1 MVLRIEKTWKEYRQ
15 LFLVGVAPF
24 DTDQNEVKHEYR
36 RTGWYYDCFN
46 DVLCSGPP
54 HSRNPIYK
62 KVMYYGKYY
71 HKSWEIGVVM
81 DTLKG
86 ELSFVLDGIN
96 YGPAYTEIPLD
107 RPLVPCFIFKKGTK
121 EFSVQITSEKPK
133 DNPVDNFISVP
144 SDITVMN
151 TT

>member
-1 MVLRIEKTWKEYRQ
+1 MLEVDKPWNEREQ
-15 LFLVGVAPF
+15 SFLVGVAPF
-24 DTDQNEVKHEYR
+24 DIDQNEVKHEYR
-36 RTGWYYDCFN
+36 KTGWYYDCFN
-46 DVLCSGPP
+46 ELLCSGPP
-54 HSRNPIYK
+54 RNYNPIYK
-62 KVMYYGKYY
+62 PIKRYGKYN
-71 HKSWEIGVVM
+71 HKNWKIGVVM
-81 DTLKG
+81 DTIKG

-96 YGPAYTEIPLD
+96 YGPAYTGIPLD